1 MCNGSSAFK
10 TSSPT
15 QWINLLKQ
23 INTVVEGAEES
34 VEINPKALQ

>member
-1 MCNGSSAFK
+1 LF
-10 TSSPT
+10 
-15 QWINLLKQ
+15 KQ